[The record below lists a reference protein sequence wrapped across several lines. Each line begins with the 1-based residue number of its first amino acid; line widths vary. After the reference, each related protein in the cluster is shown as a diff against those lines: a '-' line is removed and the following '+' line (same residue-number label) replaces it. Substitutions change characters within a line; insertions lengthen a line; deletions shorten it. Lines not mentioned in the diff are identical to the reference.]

1 LSEIKATRNWFA
13 KHVER
18 EAKKDTI
25 PYSERV
31 GNIVGVVV
39 GLLIVLY
46 FVAHQMWSTG
56 FFTSKFDTLEML
68 LFYGS
73 LMFGIVSTALR
84 GLFGR
89 KNLGRLF
96 DVFGL
101 IFVAVAI
108 TWLFVVFPFDFA
120 YFADVLPSFLRF
132 LLQWISNDIARVLM
146 VLGIIATLLRAIYT
160 AILYVFVHRELSKPT
175 PSTPPTVPVTVEKK
189 FCRYCGAKNN
199 SDAVFCGKCGKRLT
213 EK

>member
-1 LSEIKATRNWFA
+1 LSETKATKNWFA
-13 KHVER
+13 RRAEA
-18 EAKKDTI
+18 EAKKDII

-46 FVAHQMWSTG
+46 FVAHQTGSTG

-73 LMFGIVSTALR
+73 LMVWDVSTALK

-89 KNLGRLF
+89 KNLARLF

-101 IFVAVAI
+101 ILVAVAT

-120 YFADVLPSFLRF
+120 YLADVLPSFLRF
-132 LLQWISNDIARVLM
+132 LLQWISNDIVRVLM
-146 VLGIIATLLRAIYT
+146 VLGIIVTLVMEIYT
-160 AILYVFVHRELSKPT
+160 AILYVFVRRELSKPT
-175 PSTPPTVPVTVEKK
+175 LKT
-189 FCRYCGAKNN
+189 A
-199 SDAVFCGKCGKRLT
+199 
-213 EK
+213 